1 MLNDPKQLARKRFMA
16 FSCSIK
22 HVKEHTKSRHNLD
35 NQKGVI
41 SELKPALTTCL
52 SVEFNSIEPVNR

>member
-1 MLNDPKQLARKRFMA
+1 MLNDPNKMARKRFMA
-16 FSCSIK
+16 FFCSIR

-41 SELKPALTTCL
+41 SDLEKSELNYIFI
-52 SVEFNSIEPVNR
+52 SRFQ